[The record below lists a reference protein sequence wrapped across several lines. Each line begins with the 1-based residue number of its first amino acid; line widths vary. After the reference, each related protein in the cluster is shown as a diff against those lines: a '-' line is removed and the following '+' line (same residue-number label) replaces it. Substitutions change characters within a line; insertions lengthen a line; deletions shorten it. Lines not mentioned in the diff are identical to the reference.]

1 MAPKTLD
8 LNAHAK
14 TFADT
19 YAHARRT
26 GADRPLAHRF
36 GLADVLGEIEEIIV
50 DRVTK
55 AVAAVTSE
63 HADAIAKLKREHAE
77 ELAKLAPR
85 ITASTITADRIVGTV
100 RRYDVTYV
108 GRSVVIRDRVLGRVA
123 DFGAVTHTYVAQQ
136 ARRLNTGDLS
146 ASALIWDTS
155 TETLRRRLDR
165 RYL

>member
-36 GLADVLGEIEEIIV
+36 GLADVLGEIEEIIAK
-50 DRVTK
+50 RVET
-55 AVAAVTSE
+55 AVAAAKSE
-63 HADAIAKLKREHAE
+63 AATELRTVRAEHAE

-85 ITASTITADRIVGTV
+85 ITTSTITADRIVGTM

-108 GRSVVIRDRVLGRVA
+108 GRSTVIRDRVTGRVA
-123 DFGAVTHTYVAQQ
+123 DFGAVTHTYVAEQ
-136 ARRLNTGDLS
+136 ARRLNSGDLS
-146 ASALIWDTS
+146 ASVLIWDANA
-155 TETLRRRLDR
+155 ETLRRRLTR

>member
-36 GLADVLGEIEEIIV
+36 GLADVLGEIEEIIAK
-50 DRVTK
+50 RVET
-55 AVAAVTSE
+55 AVAAAKSE
-63 HADAIAKLKREHAE
+63 AASATAKLKREHAE
-77 ELAKLAPR
+77 ELAKLSVGR
-85 ITASTITADRIVGTV
+85 IVGRTVTADRITTGRYLAIGGDVHDTFVG
-100 RRYDVTYV
+100 
-108 GRSVVIRDRVLGRVA
+108 DRAPFGSAVFARRVA
-123 DFGAVTHTYVAQQ
+123 DELNRGT
-136 ARRLNTGDLS
+136 RRK
-146 ASALIWDTS
+146 ASLFWTTTS
-155 TETLRRRLDR
+155 RQTR